1 MSLSNTTVKASQQ
14 GTGAQTDFAIPFTPI
29 VDDSAETVVYLR
41 NTNVDPETEE
51 LQYEG
56 IGNDYTLVGAPTI
69 YDFHTTVRF
78 NAGSI
83 PTTDQ
88 IVVII
93 RQLPLTQTLDLTPS
107 STLLPTTLEL
117 HLDRAIAMIQQ
128 LGEILGRTIR
138 LPITEQDPDSA
149 TAPEPIADS
158 ALVRNVMDTGF
169 EWRALS
175 EFGATGPT
183 GPTGPAGADGAGGG
197 GGALQWV
204 EAASSPMPSIENNA
218 QLYLYEAL
226 INQNLYAD
234 IRVPST
240 YTAGDQVNLRMAY
253 YSPDT
258 SGTVLLKTQAT
269 LIRSGTDAFTST
281 TNQRTSTNTSVT
293 LSGSANLTRSVTFDL
308 TSSIGQINSV
318 NISANDLIRVR
329 LYRDTDTATSDVRA
343 LVYGAEVSFG

>member
-1 MSLSNTTVKASQQ
+1 MSLSNTTVKASYQ
-14 GTGAQTDFAIPFTPI
+14 GDGSTANFAIPFTPI
-29 VDDSAETVVYLR
+29 VDDSSETVVYIR
-41 NTNVDPETEE
+41 DQSVVPATET
-51 LQYEG
+51 LQSEG
-56 IGNDYTLVGAPTI
+56 IGNDYTLTGAPTI
-69 YDFHTTVRF
+69 YDFNTTVTF

-83 PTTDQ
+83 PSATDV
-88 IVVII
+88 VVIV

-107 STLLPTTLEL
+107 STLMPTTLEL

-128 LGEILGRTIR
+128 LGEILSRTIR
-138 LPITEQDPDSA
+138 LPITEQDADPVTA
-149 TAPEPIADS
+149 TEPEADS
-158 ALVRNVMDTGF
+158 VLVRNVTNTAF
-169 EWRALS
+169 EWRLLS

-204 EAASSPMPSIENNA
+204 EAASSPMPTIENNA
-218 QLYLYEAL
+218 QSYLFQNAL
-226 INQNLYAD
+226 AQNLYAD

-281 TNQRTSTNTSVT
+281 TNQRTSTNVAVT
-293 LSGSANLTRSVTFDL
+293 LSGAANLTRSVTFDL